1 MIYES
6 DLRDRLGRFKRDT
19 TRYGQKGRALEC
31 VVANLF
37 SAKGYWIR
45 VGYNA
50 SDWSGGRYGG
60 DQSADMGIDLLVAK
74 DGQKTVVQCK
84 HYDRTPVR
92 GPDVCQLLGSCLV
105 AGVTRG
111 IFVTTS
117 KFTEQC
123 REICRLALNMGHEL
137 SLWDWETLRC
147 ELHEHLLH
155 ETSRNVPD
163 DS

>member
-6 DLRDRLGRFKRDT
+6 DLRDRLDRFNRDT

-45 VGYNA
+45 DGYNA
-50 SDWSGGRYGG
+50 SVWSGRYGG
-60 DQSADMGIDLLVAK
+60 SQSADMGIDLLVEK
-74 DGQKTVVQCK
+74 DGQMTVVQCK
-84 HYDRTPVR
+84 HYDSASVG
-92 GPDVCQLLGSCLV
+92 GPDICQLLGSCLV
-105 AGVTRG
+105 AGATRG

-123 REICRLALNMGHEL
+123 GKICRLALDMGHEL
-137 SLWDWETLRC
+137 SLWDWETLRR
-147 ELHEHLLH
+147 ELYEHLLN
-155 ETSRNVPD
+155 ETSSNVPD